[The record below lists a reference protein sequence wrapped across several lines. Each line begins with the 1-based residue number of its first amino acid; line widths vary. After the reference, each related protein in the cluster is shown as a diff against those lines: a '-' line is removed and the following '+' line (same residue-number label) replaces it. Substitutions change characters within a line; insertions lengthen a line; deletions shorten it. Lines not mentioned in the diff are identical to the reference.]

1 MRRDPRLL
9 FALLLAFSSPALAQ
23 SVVPVSDADWIVEGE
38 QPTRTFGPFVAAG
51 DVDGDGF
58 DDLLI
63 GDPLFDGDFDNS
75 GRITIHRGSAAG
87 LSQSPDWT
95 VEGGASDARLGPV
108 FAVGD
113 VNGDGF
119 GDIVAQ
125 QSLTGVLELVMG
137 SSGGPSERT
146 TLLVGSVRGHG
157 DVNGDGFSDIGVTVL
172 PPRQGRV
179 WSRSPLEDNTGLS
192 PQKLHLFLGSAS
204 GLPPTPSVSLTTA
217 PRIGWVYDF
226 TFEDL
231 NGDGYS
237 DLVAEWGGGFSIYLG
252 SGEGLRTRPTR
263 IIDYSREDVSLL
275 VSAAGDVNG
284 DGFGDLA
291 VDKHSSNE
299 FASFAELLLFW
310 GSASGIRTQ
319 PNQVAS
325 FADMFLGA
333 IPFGGAGDLNGDGF
347 GDLMINERCSPFDEC
362 RRVKILSGSASGL
375 VTLTLIIHGGI
386 STASSAGDV
395 NGDGYGDIV
404 LSALGRV
411 YVFHGEP
418 SP

>member
-1 MRRDPRLL
+1 MRRDPSLL
-9 FALLLAFSSPALAQ
+9 FVLLLAFSSPALAQ
-23 SVVPVSDADWIVEGE
+23 SVVPVYDADWIVEGD
-38 QPTRTFGPFVAAG
+38 QPTRTFGLVAAG

-63 GDPLFDGDFDNS
+63 GDPLFDGAFDNS

-87 LSQSPDWT
+87 LSQTPDWT
-95 VEGGASDARLGPV
+95 VEGGAPDARLGPV

-125 QSLTGVLELVMG
+125 QSLTSVLELVMG

-146 TLLVGSVRGHG
+146 TLLVGSYRGHG
-157 DVNGDGFSDIGVTVL
+157 DVNGDGFTDIGVTVL

-217 PRIGWVYDF
+217 PRTGWVYDF

-252 SGEGLRTRPTR
+252 SGEGLRTRPNR
-263 IIDYSREDVSLL
+263 IIDYSREDAGLS

-291 VDKHSSNE
+291 VGKHRFNE
-299 FASFAELLLFW
+299 FASFEDLLLFW

-319 PNQVAS
+319 PKHVAS

-333 IPFGGAGDLNGDGF
+333 ILFGGVGDLNGDGF
-347 GDLMINERCSPFDEC
+347 GDLMIKSSLFFTGNRAE
-362 RRVKILSGSASGL
+362 ILSGSASGL
-375 VTLTLIIHGGI
+375 LTPTLIIHGGI

-404 LSALGRV
+404 LSSLGWERV
-411 YVFHGEP
+411 YVFYGEP